1 MCGWVLAVGEKGLDA
16 AAGVAIALRWLGGSR
31 KAVEGGVVDGW
42 DEASAK
48 GVAGVVSA
56 VAGAGLL
63 ALPDCLATLA
73 ALPAAARC
81 ALRFAMRSSLI
92 WEAER
97 ALVGGG
103 GERGLMAAASLLCD
117 G

>member
-1 MCGWVLAVGEKGLDA
+1 VGEKGLEA
-16 AAGVAIALRWLGGSR
+16 AAGVAVALWWLGGSR

-42 DEASAK
+42 VEASAK
-48 GVAGVVSA
+48 GVAGVGA
-56 VAGAGLL
+56 VAGAGL
-63 ALPDCLATLA
+63 ALPGCLATLA

-103 GERGLMAAASLLCD
+103 GERGLIAAASLLCD